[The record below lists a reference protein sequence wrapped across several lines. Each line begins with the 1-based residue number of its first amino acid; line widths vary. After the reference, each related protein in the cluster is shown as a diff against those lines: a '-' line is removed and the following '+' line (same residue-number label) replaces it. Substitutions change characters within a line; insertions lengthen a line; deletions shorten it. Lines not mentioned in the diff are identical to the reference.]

1 MESPYITLPTSQ
13 KSKTSSPGPSF
24 WEWIPTK
31 EEIEAAA
38 LLEDTTS
45 SLTLPKL
52 QSEIET
58 EREMEELTHSFPQ
71 RWQSDTISDPM
82 VVEKPLATESLQ
94 DKAVDEVKNA
104 PAKFSIETKT
114 LSRKTK
120 IETDQGTSIRPDGVH
135 VFWTIQRGA
144 AEGGTV
150 VWQEK
155 SWEAMDKWGRYL
167 EMGAEKSCRNL
178 DTDEKWEESWEESL
192 VQSDTAGKSKIQRK
206 ASKWAQGKEGIWDE
220 SWNES
225 YYDDGRTYKDA
236 RKHSKMNYIPEEGR
250 SG

>member
-1 MESPYITLPTSQ
+1 M
-13 KSKTSSPGPSF
+13 
-24 WEWIPTK
+24 
-31 EEIEAAA
+31 
-38 LLEDTTS
+38 
-45 SLTLPKL
+45 
-52 QSEIET
+52 
-58 EREMEELTHSFPQ
+58 
-71 RWQSDTISDPM
+71 
-82 VVEKPLATESLQ
+82 
-94 DKAVDEVKNA
+94 
-104 PAKFSIETKT
+104 
-114 LSRKTK
+114 
-120 IETDQGTSIRPDGVH
+120 
-135 VFWTIQRGA
+135 FWTIQRGA